1 MRLYIRLFKLALILA
16 ICFVGFTTHEVS
28 AKQQLASQ
36 FAITN
41 AQRSAF
47 AQNNILFYDPD
58 DCVGSGGGNY
68 NGSLCGDTA
77 IEKYWSAL
85 TRHFTPEVA
94 AGILGNMIH
103 EGGFNPVS
111 VESCIDARNPYNF
124 DTKQWGANGWESF
137 DFWWTHDSK
146 TNDPSDST
154 TTTGVGSFAITSG
167 RASGYLAYIEAKD
180 SSMKQYF
187 MDPGKYA
194 YSSCTDKTHMPY
206 EGEFPGDAF
215 LKVVGEKVYDE
226 LVELE
231 VEYAVNTHIP
241 SAQSKYGKFDMEH
254 FKGLGVEEAAR
265 YFASHY
271 EQCKYCDTE
280 SVQSERAESARTY
293 YEQLKGSSCTAKSIN
308 GSNNSIVN
316 LRDSITNA
324 TIIGD
329 SISVQSREELM
340 SKFPAGFVNAVGGR
354 SSTWGGMCTG
364 DVGGKAVIE
373 TIINGGTVWNQ
384 TALSTGDAEC
394 GTVDVNVANLNKN
407 VVWALGANA
416 DASEVLVT
424 EQTVN
429 DVLGLIGN
437 RNLFL
442 VLPYNGKDLSVSD
455 DIDKI
460 YQSIANNHDNVFV
473 IDWAGEVKKDPEKYI
488 STDDGMA
495 VHPTEDG
502 KRLYAELIYQKVNN
516 QEVSDGDDCGT
527 VVERAGQKIADI
539 AKKLSCSESND
550 SDCKKKKTEAYE
562 EAREKWGFSGGLEA
576 VKFVETVILE
586 SGQDESFAI
595 VKPGDAAFEEGG
607 NQNYRNLKNLNEY
620 FQSNKD
626 LYLELSDDSGLMPGD
641 IIISAGGSG
650 EGNDAM
656 IYIGDGKVAR
666 AERSGRVSYWPTIKQ
681 YKSQSYY
688 RKYRNKKEET
698 KATGSCSMCDDGSGG
713 GGELISGGMTK
724 EQVESRIMPEYMKA
738 NPGDYNFVSDDHG
751 CTHCNCVNFSKW
763 FVKKYLGM
771 PLESVSGYISESERD
786 ASGNPGGGAFANA
799 FLNKF
804 KKEYPDLTISNTPT
818 PYSIASCGLLYFP
831 GGVTPSHTYIVFG
844 VDSVKKTMVLGEA
857 NYNGGIEGIKAL
869 ELPVDGTDPYHNGE
883 YNNKKCRYVDVSGYV
898 KSGA

>member
-1 MRLYIRLFKLALILA
+1 MRLRIRLFKLALVLT
-16 ICFVGFTTHEVS
+16 ICFVGFATHEVF

-58 DCVGSGGGNY
+58 DCVKTSSGYISGICGS
-68 NGSLCGDTA
+68 TA
-77 IEKYWSAL
+77 KEKYWSAL
-85 TRHFTPEVA
+85 RNRFNAEVA
-94 AGILGNMIH
+94 AGIMGNIVN

-111 VESCIDARNPYNF
+111 VESCNKTPYDFADN
-124 DTKQWGANGWESF
+124 KWINGWTA
-137 DFWWTHDSK
+137 DRYWTSN
-146 TNDPSDST
+146 TSENG
-154 TTTGVGSFAITSG
+154 TTTGVGSFGITGTRSQ
-167 RASGYLAYIEAKD
+167 YFEYIEEKD
-180 SSMKQYF
+180 SSLKQYF
-187 MDPGKYA
+187 VNPGQ
-194 YSSCTDKTHMPY
+194 YSFGGCSHLEMGGAET
-206 EGEFPGDAF
+206 GGDA
-215 LKVVGEKVYDE
+215 LMAVIGEEEFDE

-231 VEYAVNTHIP
+231 VNYTFDHNLD
-241 SAQSKYGKFDMEH
+241 QSCRCTERDSGGNCVKTICFDLDY
-254 FKGLGVEEAAR
+254 FKGLNSVSEASY
-265 YFASHY
+265 YFAYMY
-271 EQCKYCDTE
+271 EQCNGCDADKNTTE
-280 SVQSERAESARTY
+280 QIERREASEAQ
-293 YEQLKGSSCTAKSIN
+293 YELFKDYSCGAKAASN
-308 GSNNSIVN
+308 GNIVN
-316 LRDSITNA
+316 LRDSITDA

-329 SISVQSREELM
+329 SISMQSREELM

-354 SSTWGGMCTG
+354 SSTWGGICEG

-373 TIINGGTVWNQ
+373 TIIAGGTVSNQ
-384 TALSTGDAEC
+384 VALPTGSAEC
-394 GTVDVNVANLNKN
+394 GTVDVGIANLNKN

-416 DASEVLVT
+416 DESEVLVT

-442 VLPYNGKDLSVSD
+442 VLPYNGQRSGVSD
-455 DIDKI
+455 DIGQI

-495 VHPTEDG
+495 VHPTDDG

-539 AKKLSCSESND
+539 AKKLSCSEANA
-550 SDCKKKKTEAYE
+550 SDCERKKADVYE
-562 EAREKWGFSGGLEA
+562 ETRKKWGFGGGIEA

-586 SGQDESFAI
+586 SGQDESFAM

-620 FQSNKD
+620 FQNNKD

-666 AERSGRVSYWPTIKQ
+666 AERSGRVSYWPTIKP

-698 KATGSCSMCDDGSGG
+698 KATGSCSMCNDGG
-713 GGELISGGMTK
+713 GGGGGQLRDGGFTSIEEADREVMSFYRALTESEAK
-724 EQVESRIMPEYMKA
+724 GYGFLLGEKCYLCNCTGVSTWFLVEYLGVGTGGYGNGGGYADRFLNENKDKLDIRESDTPVAYSIAGCRTAGKGNTAGHTFVVLGVDESRNKMLVGEAGWDAGFDFI
-738 NPGDYNFVSDDHG
+738 GVH
-751 CTHCNCVNFSKW
+751 
-763 FVKKYLGM
+763 
-771 PLESVSGYISESERD
+771 ERD
-786 ASGNPGGGAFANA
+786 AIGSD
-799 FLNKF
+799 
-804 KKEYPDLTISNTPT
+804 EYYNDPNT
-818 PYSIASCGLLYFP
+818 C
-831 GGVTPSHTYIVFG
+831 TYI
-844 VDSVKKTMVLGEA
+844 
-857 NYNGGIEGIKAL
+857 
-869 ELPVDGTDPYHNGE
+869 
-883 YNNKKCRYVDVSGYV
+883 DVSNALKRRV
-898 KSGA
+898 K